1 VPNVTKWGNS
11 LAIRI
16 PKNIA
21 EQVNLKP
28 GTLIAIAIVD
38 NNIVIT
44 PKRQQYSLEEL
55 LEGASAEDFDGEY
68 DWGEPVSAKLKPLI

>member
-1 VPNVTKWGNS
+1 MPNVTKWGNS

-28 GTLIAIAIVD
+28 GASIAIVIID

-55 LEGASAEDFDGEY
+55 LEGASPEDFDGEY
-68 DWGEPVSAKLKPLI
+68 DWGEPVGEEIW

>member
-28 GTLIAIAIVD
+28 GASIVIAIID

-55 LEGASAEDFDGEY
+55 LEGASPEDFDGEY
-68 DWGEPVSAKLKPLI
+68 DWGEPVGEEIW